1 MGSKELRGY
10 QVENANKGYAI
21 LKELGIVYLAMQVRT
36 GKSATALEICRLYGA
51 KNVLFLTKK
60 KAISS
65 IQDDYQA
72 FGYDK
77 CFEIMIV
84 NDESMHKVEGEFDIV
99 IHDEHHRCFLG
110 ETKIDGIPIMNT
122 DVGDFK
128 KSFNFVTGE
137 YEYKRV
143 KNVFKNKLSENL
155 IKIKCNGKEIVC
167 TESHEIFTKRGWVKA
182 KNLRHSDEL
191 QVVRK

>member
-1 MGSKELRGY
+1 MANKELRGY
-10 QVENANKGYAI
+10 QVENANMGCAI
-21 LKELGIVYLAMQVRT
+21 LKNYGIVYVAQAVRT
-36 GKSATALEICRLYGA
+36 GKTAVSFEIARIYGA
-51 KNVLFLTKK
+51 KRVLFLTKK

-65 IQDDYQA
+65 IQGDYED
-72 FGYDK
+72 FGYAEH
-77 CFEIMIV
+77 FEIMIV

-110 ETKIDGIPIMNT
+110 ETKIDGVPIMNT